1 MTNETFPTVEEL
13 EAQERE
19 LVLPRAD
26 LAALYALGRRMAD
39 DALAKGLPVMIQV
52 RANGR
57 LVFAAGLPGSDG
69 TNNRWAERKARLT
82 DLFGQAS
89 LLVRLRHQ
97 RDGKDALVAH
107 SLPEAEFAAHGGAV
121 PLRVA
126 GSGVIGSVVVSGL
139 PQVQDH
145 EFAVAHLRAVI
156 AEG

>member
-1 MTNETFPTVEEL
+1 MTAETFPTIEEL

-19 LVLPRAD
+19 LILPRAD

-39 DALAKGLPVMIQV
+39 DALARGLPVLIQV

-57 LVFAAGLPGSDG
+57 LVFAAGLPGSNA
-69 TNNRWAERKARLT
+69 TNNRWAERKARLAET
-82 DLFGQAS
+82 FEQAS
-89 LLVRLRHQ
+89 LLVRLVHQ
-97 RDGKDALVAH
+97 RDGYDALVRH
-107 SLPEAEFAAHGGAV
+107 SLPEAEYAAAGGAI

-145 EFAVAHLRAVI
+145 AFAVEHLRAVI
-156 AEG
+156 AAG